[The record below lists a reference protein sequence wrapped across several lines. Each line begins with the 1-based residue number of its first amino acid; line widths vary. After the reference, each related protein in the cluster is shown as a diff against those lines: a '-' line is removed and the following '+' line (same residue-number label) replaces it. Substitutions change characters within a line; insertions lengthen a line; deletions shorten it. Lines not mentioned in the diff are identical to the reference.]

1 MNTMTPFKKRGVYGI
16 DVNQTLRSLF
26 GGASGRAWPDT
37 GILNPVTGQLYMPA
51 AMAMVFERACQHA
64 GVPHAT
70 CHDLRHPF
78 VTKARGAGIDDFRR
92 PRLMGAP

>member
-1 MNTMTPFKKRGVYGI
+1 
-16 DVNQTLRSLF
+16 
-26 GGASGRAWPDT
+26 
-37 GILNPVTGQLYMPA
+37 MPA

-78 VTKARGAGIDDFRR
+78 VTKARRAGIDDFRFMLSQ
-92 PRLMGAP
+92 PQTHAGVPAP